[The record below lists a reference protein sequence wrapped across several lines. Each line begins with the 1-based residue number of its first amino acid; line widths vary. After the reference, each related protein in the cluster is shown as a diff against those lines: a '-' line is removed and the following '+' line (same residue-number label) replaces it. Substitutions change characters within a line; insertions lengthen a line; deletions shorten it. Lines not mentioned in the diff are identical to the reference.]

1 MLKTL
6 LVVLGRVEYEDKIT
20 QINLSCDVR
29 TPFI

>member
-6 LVVLGRVEYEDKIT
+6 LVVLGRVEDKDKIA
-20 QINLSCDVR
+20 QINSSCDVR